1 MEIKSFLHPQIIVLG
16 ACTIIYLLVFNI
28 LVVLFSDWHL
38 FLFAFISLLL
48 FSLYYLY
55 IIIAYGR
62 TFIFDEKGC
71 TVTLGKKYRKHY
83 SWDVLIPIY
92 YPGRDSKQLRDVH
105 IGVGGFDKIVFFKK
119 KNRNNN
125 QTTNITFNHF
135 NIFVCFSNAQK
146 EDFWSNIYVADRAKF
161 ISELNKWKV
170 NVQQNNKL

>member
-48 FSLYYLY
+48 FFLYYLY

-71 TVTLGKKYRKHY
+71 TVTLGKK
-83 SWDVLIPIY
+83 
-92 YPGRDSKQLRDVH
+92 
-105 IGVGGFDKIVFFKK
+105 
-119 KNRNNN
+119 
-125 QTTNITFNHF
+125 
-135 NIFVCFSNAQK
+135 
-146 EDFWSNIYVADRAKF
+146 
-161 ISELNKWKV
+161 
-170 NVQQNNKL
+170 